1 MKTNQ
6 SLNNLLTSV
15 AAAVTLAA
23 CGAGEGTSG
32 ATATANAPTT
42 KSAPVTRNQAPQAPP
57 VVAGHTG
64 VVTAVVPVESSDP
77 TSGAGAVIGGVLGA
91 AVGNQ
96 VGGGDG
102 RKAATVVGAVGGAV
116 AGNKIEKNRNTHVTG
131 YRVDVRLDNGQSTSV
146 NVSQAGAAAVGQRV
160 RVVDGQ
166 LRPA

>member
-1 MKTNQ
+1 MKTDQ
-6 SLNNLLTSV
+6 TLNTLFAAV
-15 AAAVTLAA
+15 AAALTLAA
-23 CGAGEGTSG
+23 CGAGEGTSN
-32 ATATANAPTT
+32 ATPAANAPTA
-42 KSAPVTRNQAPQAPP
+42 KSAPVARAQAPQAP
-57 VVAGHTG
+57 VAIGHAG
-64 VVTAVVPVESSDP
+64 VVTAVVPVESTEP

-102 RKAATVVGAVGGAV
+102 KKAATVVGAVGGAV

-146 NVSQAGAAAVGQRV
+146 NVGQADAAAVGQRV